1 MDEKSQKNIK
11 INMTN
16 INDKTDL
23 KIIEFL
29 DNNGPSFLGEVVK
42 SLKLSY
48 SKGLKHT
55 NQLLSKGIIKHS
67 DPPLQ
72 FELNSESK

>member
-1 MDEKSQKNIK
+1 
-11 INMTN
+11 MTKV
-16 INDKTDL
+16 NDKTEL
-23 KIIEFL
+23 KIIEYL
-29 DNNGPSFLGEVVK
+29 ETNGPSFLGEVVK
-42 SLKLSY
+42 NLKISN
-48 SKGLKHT
+48 SRGLKIT